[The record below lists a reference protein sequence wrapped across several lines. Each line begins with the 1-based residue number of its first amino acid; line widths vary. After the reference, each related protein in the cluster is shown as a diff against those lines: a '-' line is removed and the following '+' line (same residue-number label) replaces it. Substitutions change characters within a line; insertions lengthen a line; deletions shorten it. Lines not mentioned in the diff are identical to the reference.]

1 MNCQEFE
8 QRAWAEPNCEESGF
22 LQHKQDCPD
31 CGPMA
36 LELQAF
42 DREIGSGLAVDCP
55 DGLAARI
62 RARHAIQHD
71 NKRRA
76 ERGPGF
82 TQRLQDRL
90 FGTGPGWMGA
100 YAALATVLLVVGVM
114 RGSLSGGAAD
124 VMALEQIA
132 TEHYIEERFATR
144 VSMEVPRT
152 DLAAMF
158 AEFGARLD
166 GEIMGVTF
174 ANGCIMEN
182 GIKGVHLVLDT
193 PRGKVTVMVI
203 PHRAVDSDTTMQV
216 ENLPGRLTPYN
227 NGTLALIGPDGK
239 SMDMAEERMRNAVTW
254 L

>member
-1 MNCQEFE
+1 
-8 QRAWAEPNCEESGF
+8 
-22 LQHKQDCPD
+22 
-31 CGPMA
+31 
-36 LELQAF
+36 
-42 DREIGSGLAVDCP
+42 
-55 DGLAARI
+55 
-62 RARHAIQHD
+62 
-71 NKRRA
+71 
-76 ERGPGF
+76 F

-114 RGSLSGGAAD
+114 RGSLSGGAAAL
-124 VMALEQIA
+124 MTLEQIA